1 MVFSG
6 ISFLFIFLPLL
17 LPVYFIFAAAGYR
30 KASNL
35 ILLIFSLCFYGYNMP
50 KFLYVILLSV
60 LINYLSAY
68 FAAEKGRKGR
78 MALTVG
84 IVLNLGLLIYF
95 KYANF
100 IAENLGLI
108 FGGFDIGEIIMPIG
122 ISFFTF
128 QGMSYLIDVYKGKV
142 QVQKNPLNVAL
153 YISLFPQLIAGP
165 IVRYRDIE
173 REIMG
178 RHENLSDIADG
189 VVRFSI
195 GLGKK
200 AIIANS
206 IGKIASDI
214 LGLDQSFYSV
224 SLAWVGI
231 IAYTFQIYFDFSG
244 YSDMAIGLGRIL
256 GFHFPENFNYPYIS
270 KSITEFWR
278 RWHMSLSSWFR
289 DYVYIPLGGN
299 RCSMLK
305 HLRNI
310 FIVWILT
317 GIWHGAAWNF
327 ILWGLYFAVI
337 LVCEKFIYGKTLERL
352 PKIVQH
358 LYSAILII
366 VGWAIFYSPDLSFAA
381 RLLKNM
387 FFMNSLPF
395 INSET
400 IYNIIEY
407 KAEFIIAFI
416 CCLPVKNVIIDF
428 FEEHDTPF
436 SEGLFFSVRAVFAI
450 GVFLLSIGYIVSSS
464 FNPFIYFRF

>member
-17 LPVYFIFAAAGYR
+17 LPIYFIFAAAGFR
-30 KASNL
+30 RASNL

-50 KFLYVILLSV
+50 RFIYVILLSV

-68 FAAEKGRKGR
+68 FASWGGAKGKT
-78 MALTVG
+78 ALTAG
-84 IVLNLGLLIYF
+84 ICLNIGMLVYF

-100 IAENLGLI
+100 IADNLSTV
-108 FGGFDIGEIIMPIG
+108 FGGNGIHEIIMPIG

-142 QVQKNPLNVAL
+142 RVQKNPLNVAL

-173 REIMG
+173 KEIL
-178 RHENLSDIADG
+178 RRKETLSGISDGIA
-189 VVRFSI
+189 RFCI

-200 AIIANS
+200 VIIANS
-206 IGKIASDI
+206 IGKAANDI
-214 LGLDQSFYSV
+214 LSLDPSFHSV
-224 SLAWVGI
+224 SLVWLGI

-244 YSDMAIGLGRIL
+244 YSDMAIGLGRIF

-270 KSITEFWR
+270 ESITEFWR
-278 RWHMSLSSWFR
+278 RWHMTLSGWFR

-299 RCSMLK
+299 RCSRAK
-305 HLRNI
+305 HIRNI
-310 FIVWILT
+310 LIVWLLT

-327 ILWGLYFAVI
+327 VFWGLYFAVI
-337 LVCEKFIYGKTLERL
+337 LICEKFIYGRFLEGL
-352 PKIVQH
+352 PHIIRH
-358 LYSAILII
+358 IYSAVLI
-366 VGWAIFYSPDLSFAA
+366 VTGWAIFYSPDMYFAL
-381 RLLKNM
+381 RLIKSM

-395 INSET
+395 VNNET
-400 IYNIIEY
+400 IYNLIEY
-407 KAEFIIAFI
+407 KAEFVAAFV
-416 CCLPVKNVIIDF
+416 CCLPVGRVVASLVRENR
-428 FEEHDTPF
+428 F
-436 SEGLFFSVRAVFAI
+436 SEPLFHIMRTLFVM
-450 GVFLLSIGYIVSSS
+450 GVFLLSICFIVGSS